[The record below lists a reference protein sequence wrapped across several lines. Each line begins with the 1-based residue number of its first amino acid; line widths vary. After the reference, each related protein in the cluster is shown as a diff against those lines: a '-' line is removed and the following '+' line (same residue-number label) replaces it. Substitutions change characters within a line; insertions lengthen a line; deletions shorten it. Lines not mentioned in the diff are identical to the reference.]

1 MQIRRW
7 WNFFLN
13 TDEARKSLLE
23 SGSGLFSLHKDAIAI
38 YSKNH
43 NFLEILTI
51 DDYNREKVCQF
62 CAINDIW
69 HCIVF

>member
-1 MQIRRW
+1 MKCQE
-7 WNFFLN
+7 
-13 TDEARKSLLE
+13 TLLE

-38 YSKNH
+38 YSSEH

-62 CAINDIW
+62 CAISDIW